1 MLKNNAAENE
11 KLKGL
16 NKQMGDMHDDFEDM
30 KRTREEAKKQM
41 EAKFLDI
48 YKKIQSMKDAIDS
61 EAKRVNDSLIAF
73 SAKFDNQLNSLK
85 ETIYNSLNEEKE
97 YNKKMFDMND
107 QRMNSLENMIKMER
121 EDRMRQNDEQLSLIR
136 NQIASLQKDSENEK
150 AERLQHEK
158 EIYRGISDNV
168 FDLNERIQ
176 RERDDRNTK
185 MTLMKESNSNDFKQ
199 RDKYFSDFQNKMK
212 NELGVLKDE
221 IYFEMDNRFSH
232 QNEIVDN
239 ISNFLKTFQ
248 DTLKVVGKDS

>member
-1 MLKNNAAENE
+1 MLKNNTNENE

-73 SAKFDNQLNSLK
+73 SAKFDNQLNTLK
-85 ETIYNSLNEEKE
+85 DTIYKTINEEKE
-97 YNKKMFDMND
+97 HNQRMFDLND
-107 QRMNSLENMIKMER
+107 QRMSALENMIKSER
-121 EDRMRQNDEQLSLIR
+121 EERLRQNEEQLSVIR
-136 NQIASLQKDSENEK
+136 NQIAGLQKESEHER

-158 EIYRGISDNV
+158 EIYRNISDNV
-168 FDLNERIQ
+168 FDINERIH
-176 RERDDRNTK
+176 REKDDRNTK
-185 MTLMKESNSNDFKQ
+185 ITILKEETLNDFKQ
-199 RDKYFSDFQNKMK
+199 RDKYFSEFQTKMK

-221 IYFEMDNRFSH
+221 IYYEMDNRFSH

-248 DTLKVVGKDS
+248 DTLKVVGKDV